1 MSPDRLWFVIAGG
14 GTGGHL
20 YPGLAVAEAVRR
32 RTPDCD
38 VTVFGTERPIDRQ
51 LVEPRGYDLVPQPV
65 KPFTTKPWRWPAFL
79 SAWRRSVS
87 AAQARFNA
95 RRPAAVLGL
104 GGYAA
109 GPPITA
115 ALKLGIP
122 TAIFNPD
129 AEPGRANRHLG
140 AKVACVFVQWEETA
154 SRFPGARRVVC
165 AGCPVRPEFATVD
178 RSRARA
184 ELGIDPAKHVL
195 LVTGASQGAR
205 SINQAVL
212 ELADLWRASPDWQL
226 VHLTGRVDYDH
237 CRQAYHDL
245 GLNVV
250 VRDYTE
256 KMAAHMA
263 AADLVISRAGAS
275 TLAEITALGLP
286 SILLPYPYDRKQHQ
300 TANAR
305 VLSDRGAA
313 ALVPDAADTAT
324 NAARLRP
331 ILRDLIGSNAKR
343 AAMATA
349 ARSLGRLNAAD
360 RLAEQC
366 LTLSEASVPA

>member
-1 MSPDRLWFVIAGG
+1 
-14 GTGGHL
+14 
-20 YPGLAVAEAVRR
+20 
-32 RTPDCD
+32 
-38 VTVFGTERPIDRQ
+38 
-51 LVEPRGYDLVPQPV
+51 
-65 KPFTTKPWRWPAFL
+65 
-79 SAWRRSVS
+79 
-87 AAQARFNA
+87 
-95 RRPAAVLGL
+95 
-104 GGYAA
+104 
-109 GPPITA
+109 
-115 ALKLGIP
+115 
-122 TAIFNPD
+122 
-129 AEPGRANRHLG
+129 
-140 AKVACVFVQWEETA
+140 
-154 SRFPGARRVVC
+154 
-165 AGCPVRPEFATVD
+165 VRPEFATVD